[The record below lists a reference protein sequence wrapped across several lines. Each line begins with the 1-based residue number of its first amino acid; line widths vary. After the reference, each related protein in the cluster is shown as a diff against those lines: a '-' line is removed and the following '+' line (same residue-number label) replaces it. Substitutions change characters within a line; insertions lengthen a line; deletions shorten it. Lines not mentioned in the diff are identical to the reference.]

1 MNFCTHTFAV
11 NSWRSGNIIST
22 AMSRYIQKVHCGQ
35 NTAST
40 CLIGDEESELLCLE
54 LLWGVAILSEA
65 ILLQLSSWNT
75 THLTLTSRQQDMN
88 VMVSSFINL
97 FSCQMWEYVAALL
110 HSNTQHTHTSECS
123 ITHIWAHTPHP
134 PGRAACHRS
143 VIHYNIS
150 LLIRLQAFYSCL
162 VFFFFQVIQL
172 SINLP
177 VLNSCKPL
185 VCQWNNISYLL
196 IYWLAASQWL
206 SSLLWAW
213 AKGADALKCPQLY
226 SAVLLM
232 YPI

>member
-1 MNFCTHTFAV
+1 MKVTPTL
-11 NSWRSGNIIST
+11 SLT
-22 AMSRYIQKVHCGQ
+22 A
-35 NTAST
+35 
-40 CLIGDEESELLCLE
+40 
-54 LLWGVAILSEA
+54 
-65 ILLQLSSWNT
+65 
-75 THLTLTSRQQDMN
+75 
-88 VMVSSFINL
+88 
-97 FSCQMWEYVAALL
+97 YVAVKCQILFKKQSNCVKQNGSPLTECLHALL
-110 HSNTQHTHTSECS
+110 DTFNTHIKWILHAGTHTHTASSWLCCL
-123 ITHIWAHTPHP
+123 P
-134 PGRAACHRS
+134 PQR
-143 VIHYNIS
+143 YPLQY
-150 LLIRLQAFYSCL
+150 LLIDPPPSILFLSCL
-162 VFFFFQVIQL
+162 FFLQVIQL